1 MEMFVMKSDV
11 ETSGATALASFAD
24 TPSSAPCHGQL

>member
-11 ETSGATALASFAD
+11 VTSGATAQASFAD